1 MANIFTWVQMIIS
14 VISMIIMLVE
24 RPGEGQQK
32 KDEAIDA
39 FIKAVASLPVPSWV
53 KLIFTNREII
63 GILID
68 LAVWRANKST
78 VFKKEEI
85 PSIMSNESENGQCP
99 KDRMIYTENGVTNQ
113 PDSNIINTAEAT
125 N

>member
-32 KDEAIDA
+32 KDESIDA
-39 FIKAVASLPVPSWV
+39 FIKAVAALPVPAWV
-53 KLIFTNREII
+53 KLIFTSREII

-68 LAVWRANKST
+68 LAVWRANKNA
-78 VFKKEEI
+78 VFKKEETPDVI
-85 PSIMSNESENGQCP
+85 FGNGGNMP
-99 KDRMIYTENGVTNQ
+99 KTGITYTENGVTNQ